1 MTPIHDRGYQR
12 YGGRRDPHGRGWLV
26 IVRAGVVERLRER
39 RFLALLAVAWLPFLV
54 QAVRLYVSAN
64 FAQASFLA
72 PTAGTFRDFLDQQG
86 LFVFFVT
93 LYVGAGLIAN
103 DRRAN
108 ALQLYLSKPITRVEY
123 IAGKI
128 MILAVY
134 LFAVTLAPAVML
146 LLLQVMFAGGTEF
159 LAANLFVLPAI
170 VVFTTIQVA
179 VASCSMVAL
188 SSLSKSQRFVAV
200 MYAGT
205 IFFTAAVYQI
215 LRAITGSSV
224 WAWISPGDTLDVAA
238 AAIFRVADGS
248 AMPAPAA
255 FLALALLVGASLW
268 VLERRVRAVDVVT

>member
-1 MTPIHDRGYQR
+1 MIA
-12 YGGRRDPHGRGWLV
+12 
-26 IVRAGVVERLRER
+26 RAGVVERLRER

-72 PTAGTFRDFLDQQG
+72 PTAATFRDFLDQQS

-123 IAGKI
+123 IAGKV
-128 MILAVY
+128 MILALF
-134 LFAVTLAPAVML
+134 LFAVTLAPAIML
-146 LLLQVMFAGGTEF
+146 LFLQVMFAGGMQFVTG
-159 LAANLFVLPAI
+159 NLFLLPAI
-170 VVFTTIQVA
+170 TLFTTVQVA
-179 VASCSMVAL
+179 VASCSMLAL
-188 SSLSKSQRFVAV
+188 SSLSKSHRFVAI
-200 MYAGT
+200 MYAGV
-205 IFFTAAVYQI
+205 IFFTAALYQI
-215 LRAITGSSV
+215 LRAITGSSA

-255 FLALALLVGASLW
+255 FVALAMLIALSLW
-268 VLERRVRAVDVVT
+268 ILERRVRAVDVVT